1 MGFSQEEIDFIK
13 TQPLARIA
21 TVDDDGQPD
30 VVAVGFQY
38 DGTYFNIGG
47 LQPANTRRHRNVQA
61 GHNKVA
67 LVIDDLAPGQEWSPR
82 FLRVY
87 GRPLGKYPYSY
98 SSRSGLTIRRAP
110 NGTLVRVLDGLRV
123 RRRLCWSVK
132 RRLVGSSWNTA
143 SS

>member
-87 GRPLGKYPYSY
+87 GTAEVIGEDHPY
-98 SSRSGLTIRRAP
+98 LQITPTIS
-110 NGTLVRVLDGLRV
+110 
-123 RRRLCWSVK
+123 WSTNLAGDAFVDSPEAVSFK
-132 RRLVGSSWNTA
+132 RTVHQ
-143 SS
+143 